1 MEKRIVATI
10 DIKYL
15 GNIYYQKKKKKF
27 LYLISGINFPIYFNY
42 HWHIEHIDS
51 LCVNLKNLAILQW
64 IKKTIYVYV
73 YKRKKK

>member
-10 DIKYL
+10 LYIKYL

-42 HWHIEHIDS
+42 H
-51 LCVNLKNLAILQW
+51 
-64 IKKTIYVYV
+64 
-73 YKRKKK
+73 